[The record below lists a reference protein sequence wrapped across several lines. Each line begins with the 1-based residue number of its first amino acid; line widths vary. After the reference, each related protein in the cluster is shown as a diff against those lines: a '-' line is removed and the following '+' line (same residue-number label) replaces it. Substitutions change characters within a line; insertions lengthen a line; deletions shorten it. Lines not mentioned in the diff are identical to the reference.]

1 MEAILTGDGKQARKR
16 RSADE
21 VLALVLAAAEREFEE
36 AGYAGAT
43 TSAIAR
49 RAGVTEAQI
58 FRLYPSKQALFRAA
72 IFEPLNRHFA
82 DFQVRVMAGQAGGSQ
97 RDLARRYIAEL
108 QQFIG
113 QHSRMLMSLIVAS
126 AYDRDSGEGPA
137 EIAALQDY
145 FAHGA
150 ATMAARVGE
159 GAAVD
164 PALMVRVSFAAV
176 LANALFADWLFPP
189 GLASAEA
196 ISEATAAFVI
206 DGIRANAD
214 PALDDEG
221 G

>member
-1 MEAILTGDGKQARKR
+1 VEAILMADRQQARKR
-16 RSADE
+16 RSTEE
-21 VLALVLAAAEREFEE
+21 VAALVLAAAEREFEA

-82 DFQVRVMAGQAGGSQ
+82 EFQARVLDGGAGGSQ
-97 RDLARRYIAEL
+97 RELARRYIAEL
-108 QQFIG
+108 QAFIG
-113 QHSRMLMSLIVAS
+113 EHSRMLMSLIVAS

-150 ATMAARVGE
+150 ATMAARVGGE
-159 GAAVD
+159 ARVD
-164 PALMVRVSFAAV
+164 PSLMVRVSFAAV

-196 ISEATAAFVI
+196 IREATAAFVI

-214 PALDDEG
+214 PALD
-221 G
+221 